1 MASPGSRLTRF
12 PLSAAIDLHET
23 HLAPQSSL
31 QVPVGHITVP
41 GGIKLCSPG
50 TFIVAIYL
58 IINNGSFQVNFT
70 KTHRATIRNTNSQWF
85 RDAAPEAPV
94 GKVAVKNPVVNPTLT
109 RQQYRFP
116 SLRHATVPQKYLW
129 AGWSCRRRV
138 RSPFRHAVMPLEY
151 LWAGLPCRRPVRS
164 PLRHAGMPLRYLW
177 AGWPCQRPVRRT
189 LCHAGLAL
197 EYLWAGS
204 PCQRPVRSPPPSP
217 RRDGSVVLVGM
228 VAMPKTVQKKALPRR
243 DATEVPVGMVAVPK
257 SGQKPPFA
265 TPGWLWSTCGQGRRA
280 KADCETDHNG

>member
-1 MASPGSRLTRF
+1 MRSGAHASLSL
-12 PLSAAIDLHET
+12 PLSAVIDLHEI
-23 HLAPQSSL
+23 HLARQSSL
-31 QVPVGHITVP
+31 QVPVGRIPVP

-70 KTHRATIRNTNSQWF
+70 KINRATILYTNSQWL
-85 RDAAPEAPV
+85 REDATEAAV

-177 AGWPCQRPVRRT
+177 AGWPCQRPVR
-189 LCHAGLAL
+189 
-197 EYLWAGS
+197 S
-204 PCQRPVRSPPPSP
+204 
-217 RRDGSVVLVGM
+217 
-228 VAMPKTVQKKALPRR
+228 
-243 DATEVPVGMVAVPK
+243 
-257 SGQKPPFA
+257 PPFA
-265 TPGWLWSTCGQGRRA
+265 TPGWLWSTCGQGGRA
-280 KADCETDHNG
+280 EDRSEAPFATPGWLWSTCGQGGRAEDRPERQKEAGLGTLCHARLALEHLWAGSTCQSRL